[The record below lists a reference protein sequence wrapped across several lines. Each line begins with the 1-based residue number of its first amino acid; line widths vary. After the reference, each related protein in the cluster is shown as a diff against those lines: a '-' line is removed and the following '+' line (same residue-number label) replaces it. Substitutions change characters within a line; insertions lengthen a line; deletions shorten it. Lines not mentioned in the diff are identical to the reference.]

1 MICCKRCGYAYY
13 GKAIS
18 FKAAKGHPR
27 DYAYYRCLGTDAY
40 RFGGERVCHNTQ
52 VRTDLVDLAVW
63 EAVCVLLKHPERL
76 SAEYQRRL
84 HPHTQARGGEQALL
98 SAQLG
103 KLRQGLVR
111 LIDSYT
117 EGLLEKRE
125 FEPRIT
131 RLRDRIAKV
140 RDQLQHLANEMA
152 WQTELQLIIGHVEE
166 FAAKVK
172 GGLERAD
179 WNSRREIVRTLVK
192 RVEVDERQVNLVFRV
207 NEYPFDSRPDGGI
220 LLHCGRRNQSGAG
233 QRVPALRPRPVVRA
247 TVQAGVPGEAHLIR
261 FVDDF
266 VAVFQYQADANAVD
280 RELAGRMREFG
291 LELNGRRL
299 ACCGL
304 VGLPDNA
311 PPHAARDSARS
322 SFSGSS
328 MCVGWIGRA
337 NSLWCAFPRTTAA
350 GSFWITPMNGSRG
363 TCTCRVGSSR
373 RSWRRCCVGFTS
385 TSLCT
390 TVSVGWTGFV
400 TRSSYSGSEHCVG
413 AASGIG
419 CSGVISRAARGSSCR
434 LRRLCIRRSE
444 AATT

>member
-1 MICCKRCGYAYY
+1 M
-13 GKAIS
+13 
-18 FKAAKGHPR
+18 
-27 DYAYYRCLGTDAY
+27 
-40 RFGGERVCHNTQ
+40 CHNTQ

-63 EAVCVLLKHPERL
+63 EAVCVLLEHPERL

-220 LLHCGRRNQSGAG
+220 LLHCGRRTQPSK
-233 QRVPALRPRPVVRA
+233 
-247 TVQAGVPGEAHLIR
+247 
-261 FVDDF
+261 
-266 VAVFQYQADANAVD
+266 
-280 RELAGRMREFG
+280 
-291 LELNGRRL
+291 
-299 ACCGL
+299 
-304 VGLPDNA
+304 
-311 PPHAARDSARS
+311 RS
-322 SFSGSS
+322 SIFF
-328 MCVGWIGRA
+328 V
-337 NSLWCAFPRTTAA
+337 
-350 GSFWITPMNGSRG
+350 
-363 TCTCRVGSSR
+363 R
-373 RSWRRCCVGFTS
+373 R
-385 TSLCT
+385 
-390 TVSVGWTGFV
+390 
-400 TRSSYSGSEHCVG
+400 
-413 AASGIG
+413 
-419 CSGVISRAARGSSCR
+419 
-434 LRRLCIRRSE
+434 
-444 AATT
+444 